1 MYYLYSLLGHVLLAT
16 SVALLVLFFYLIS
29 IGKRTAILFFAF
41 VTFVAMLGTFSIA
54 IYLAINGNTLYIKE
68 MTSKGKLI
76 EKCGNFIRMGS
87 ELGARGASTIENKT
101 AYFSIDGKIQ
111 HFPRIYYGEAREA
124 AARLNYKDK
133 VCITY
138 VARPLTNSSFYLLKV
153 TPVTH

>member
-1 MYYLYSLLGHVLLAT
+1 MLGHVLLAA

-41 VTFVAMLGTFSIA
+41 VTFIAMLGIFSIA
-54 IYLAINGNTLYIKE
+54 MYLTINGNTLYIKE
-68 MTSKGKLI
+68 VTSKGKLI
-76 EKCGNFIRMGS
+76 EKCGSFIRMGS
-87 ELGARGASTIENKT
+87 EVGARGASTIENQT
-101 AYFSIDGKIQ
+101 AYFSIDGKTQ

-124 AARLNYKDK
+124 AARLNYNDK

-153 TPVTH
+153 TPVTQ